1 MIPFQKKWYY
11 TPEMKGRYS
20 IKNVLPTLVPELT
33 YSTLNIN
40 EGGMASSVFLSMVN
54 NTFNGDEL
62 SARKDLKEY
71 CRLDTFA
78 MVKILEKLKTL
89 V

>member
-1 MIPFQKKWYY
+1 
-11 TPEMKGRYS
+11 MKGRYS
-20 IKNVLPTLVPELT
+20 IKNVLPALVPELT

-40 EGGMASSVFLSMVN
+40 EGGMASSIFLSMVN
-54 NTFNGDEL
+54 NTFKGDEL
-62 SARKDLKEY
+62 SARKDLKDY